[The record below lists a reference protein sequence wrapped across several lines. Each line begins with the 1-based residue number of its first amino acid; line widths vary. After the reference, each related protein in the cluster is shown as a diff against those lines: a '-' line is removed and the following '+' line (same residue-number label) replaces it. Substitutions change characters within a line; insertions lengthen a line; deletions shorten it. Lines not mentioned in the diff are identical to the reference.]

1 MAGYAS
7 PTSPLESLI
16 STLGVEANKR
26 ARDQPDATRLNITF
40 DVTFD
45 TVDAHMRGLV
55 GYDSFAATKSMRSG
69 TWMAKRLAA
78 PEEMSGKALRARRS
92 YDTFPA
98 PLDHLD
104 AARSIAQLSSCME
117 QIEYHR
123 FESDADCAFT
133 LDKLKRCK
141 EQSTVLANEFSALF
155 ALLAMHTEYS
165 AQQKAPS
172 PTGCKQCSLK
182 EEELGSC
189 RKQLDDLLHQN
200 EALKCELKTQRERA
214 EANDAALHLEEIQR
228 QESKRCVLLM
238 LHAQL
243 KFYQKS
249 NFMKIAPSTLSIDSV
264 LHNGYAARNM
274 IEFYRM
280 LLEVPISERDV
291 FVHLAAAF
299 PAHVQLTDHTI
310 HVTDME
316 S

>member
-1 MAGYAS
+1 MGHEKRPEVANMAGYAS

-26 ARDQPDATRLNITF
+26 ARDQPDATRFNITF

-55 GYDSFAATKSMRSG
+55 GYDSFGATQSTRSG
-69 TWMAKRLAA
+69 TWMAKRLA

-117 QIEYHR
+117 Q
-123 FESDADCAFT
+123 
-133 LDKLKRCK
+133 
-141 EQSTVLANEFSALF
+141 STVLANEFSALF

-165 AQQKAPS
+165 AQRKAPS

-189 RKQLDDLLHQN
+189 RKQLDDLLRQK

-249 NFMKIAPSTLSIDSV
+249 NFMKIAPSTLSIDSI